1 MQVASFVDP
10 RVTVLSVSELNRRLK
25 ACLDSAIGD
34 VWVAG
39 EISNFRVPASG
50 HFYFGLKDEQSQVAA
65 VMFRSAN
72 QRLRFRP
79 QDGLE
84 VVGHGRVGLY
94 DVRGDL
100 QIYVDDMEP
109 RGLGSALLAL
119 RQLKERLEAEGLF
132 DAARKRPLPE
142 WPRTIGVVTALTG
155 AAVHDIVTT
164 LRARMPSIP
173 VVVRPVRVQGEE
185 AGADIVQALA
195 DLNRLPEV
203 EVIIVGRGG
212 GSLEDLWSFNEE
224 RVVRAIAASR
234 VPVVSAVGHEI
245 DVTLADLAADLR
257 AATPTAA
264 ANLVV
269 ADRGEVQQLLVR
281 LSAALAGALRARLRA
296 EHTRVDF
303 LTRRLRDPRQVLRA
317 QRLRI
322 DELGERARR
331 GLEATFRLAQERLR
345 GSSERLHALSP
356 LGVLQRGYS
365 ITRRL
370 ADGRVVRAAAE
381 LVPGERVE
389 ITFREGRTRAL
400 VEDSSE

>member
-84 VVGHGRVGLY
+84 VVVHGRVGLY
-94 DVRGDL
+94 EVRGDL

-331 GLEATFRLAQERLR
+331 GLEATFRLAQERRR